1 MTENA
6 YLDRIKKI
14 EFFKQQIL
22 QEYLKIGRAI
32 DSETIQG
39 YVDQINARMA
49 ILSQITIEEGS
60 QFDTQQLN
68 RSLFYLYNDLK
79 ILYEI
84 IVEHKKNRY
93 LLLKEELDFKL
104 QSLETI
110 ANEYKTK
117 AEFEYLYSKIGQTL
131 LYQTGSYNIKK
142 LTSQAIIDLGQL
154 TVHECDKIFGLIGG
168 TNFNAENVYFT
179 LTKNDGS
186 QLRFGTYI
194 AKTATKIPGIKPE
207 AYYSYESEE
216 ENILSDFKI
225 SIPELLADEDNE
237 YHIFGSQNCI
247 LVHEPGINTAIQKKF
262 ENEITIPSNMAY
274 VEFYIYKASYITFEF
289 SEQPTEKNF
298 EDYEINSPEEIQKIM
313 IKANEGMK
321 FDFAT
326 DGKIYASYSKG
337 YVVNQDLFCEAR
349 KDKDFFIIEK
359 KLGNKATYD
368 VTVTIDNIN
377 PDEINIDYIAIKQ
390 KSWD

>member
-1 MTENA
+1 MAENK
-6 YLDRIKKI
+6 YLDQIKKV

-22 QEYLKIGRAI
+22 REYLKIGRAI
-32 DSETIQG
+32 DSDTIQKHI
-39 YVDQINARMA
+39 DQVNSRLS
-49 ILSQITIEEGS
+49 ILSQIAIEEGS
-60 QFDTQQLN
+60 KFDTQQIN

-93 LLLKEELDFKL
+93 MLLKEELDFKL

-131 LYQTGSYNIKK
+131 LYQAGTYDIQK
-142 LTSQAIIDLGQL
+142 LTSQAIINLGSL
-154 TVHECDKIFGLIGG
+154 EVHECDKIFGLIGG
-168 TNFNAENVYFT
+168 TNFNAEDVYFT
-179 LTKNDGS
+179 LTKDDGS
-186 QLRFGTYI
+186 RLRFGAYI
-194 AKTATKIPGIKPE
+194 TKTATKIPGTRAE
-207 AYYSYESEE
+207 AYYSYESAE
-216 ENILSDFKI
+216 ENILSDFKL
-225 SIPELLADEDNE
+225 SIPELLADEDND
-237 YHIFGSQNCI
+237 YYILGSQNCVLI
-247 LVHEPGINTAIQKKF
+247 HEPGISSTIQKKLKD
-262 ENEITIPSNMAY
+262 EVTVSSNTAY
-274 VEFYIYKASYITFEF
+274 VEFYVYKASHITFEF

-298 EDYEINSPEEIQKIM
+298 EGYEINSPDEIQKIM

-321 FDFAT
+321 FDFET
-326 DGKIYASYSKG
+326 DGTIYASYSKG

-359 KLGNKATYD
+359 KLGNAVTYD
-368 VTVTIDNIN
+368 VTVTIDNVK

-390 KSWD
+390 KSWN